1 MLFRIAWLLLALVVA
16 EPALARDGGAI
27 RIGML
32 RFGTVAWE
40 IDTARRE
47 RIDHKH
53 GITLVPVE
61 FASNEAAKLALQV
74 GAVDMIVTDWPWVAR
89 QRSEGAAFSFIP
101 YSRAVGTMMIPRGST
116 IGSLA
121 DLKDRRIGVA
131 GGPFDKSWL
140 LLRAYVQKELGIDL
154 ALVAEPVFGAPP
166 LLNEELARGR
176 IDAVL
181 TYWHY
186 AARLEAEGARP
197 FLTVAD
203 TIRHLGIDGDVP
215 MLGYAFREDWAQQE
229 NAALQGFVAASREAK
244 MLLAGSRE
252 EWISLAPQIGT
263 DDPAVLTTL
272 QAGFRAGI
280 PEHWGEVER
289 KACAD
294 LYAILAGL
302 GGEKLVG
309 KAKMLDP
316 KTFWP
321 SVSY

>member
-1 MLFRIAWLLLALVVA
+1 MLLRIAWFILVLVGF
-16 EPALARDGGAI
+16 ESALAQEGQTI
-27 RIGML
+27 RVGML
-32 RFGTVAWE
+32 RFGTVTWE
-40 IDTARRE
+40 IDTLRHEGLDR
-47 RIDHKH
+47 KY
-53 GITLVPVE
+53 GLTLIPVE
-61 FASNEAAKLALQV
+61 FVSNEGAKVALQA

-101 YSRAVGTMMIPRGST
+101 YSKAVGTMMIPRGSS
-116 IGSLA
+116 IESLA
-121 DLKDRRIGVA
+121 DLKGRRIGVA

-203 TIRHLGIDGDVP
+203 MIRYLGIEAEIP
-215 MLGYAFREDWAQQE
+215 MLGYAFRDDWAWHE
-229 NAALQGFVAASREAK
+229 EAGLKGFVSASREAK
-244 MLLAGSRE
+244 MLLAGSKE
-252 EWISLAPQIGT
+252 EWGRLAPQIGT
-263 DDPAVLTTL
+263 DDPAALASL

-280 PEHWGEVER
+280 PEHWAEAER
-289 KACAD
+289 KACAE
-294 LYAILAGL
+294 LYAILARI

-309 KAKMLDP
+309 KAKVLDL